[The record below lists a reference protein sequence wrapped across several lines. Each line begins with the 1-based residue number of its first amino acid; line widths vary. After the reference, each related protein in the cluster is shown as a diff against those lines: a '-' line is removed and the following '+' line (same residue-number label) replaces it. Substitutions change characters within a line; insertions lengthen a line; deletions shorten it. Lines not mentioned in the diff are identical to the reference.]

1 MSKKKKETCREKDGV
16 GRRWVD
22 AGIFVFPL
30 ETQTNDD
37 AGGASVRESREGID
51 GEGVA
56 MNEVKKAKTVARNR
70 VFCVTREFL
79 SIGCAIM
86 VSNLHFFK
94 KQIVNL
100 AHIGVFNRHL
110 SYGWSWGN
118 GEKKNILFGVFGY
131 WKERKWD
138 MMNIFVWFTKGWKK
152 KMCILHL
159 WPWKSVYIVTYI

>member
-56 MNEVKKAKTVARNR
+56 MNEVKKAKSRFLCDSR
-70 VFCVTREFL
+70 VFKYRLCNHGL
-79 SIGCAIM
+79 KSP
-86 VSNLHFFK
+86 FF
-94 KQIVNL
+94 
-100 AHIGVFNRHL
+100 
-110 SYGWSWGN
+110 
-118 GEKKNILFGVFGY
+118 
-131 WKERKWD
+131 
-138 MMNIFVWFTKGWKK
+138 
-152 KMCILHL
+152 
-159 WPWKSVYIVTYI
+159 

>member
-56 MNEVKKAKTVARNR
+56 MNEVKKAKTMARNR

-118 GEKKNILFGVFGY
+118 REKKKHFL
-131 WKERKWD
+131 WR
-138 MMNIFVWFTKGWKK
+138 VW
-152 KMCILHL
+152 I
-159 WPWKSVYIVTYI
+159 